1 MLLPVLPL
9 LIQELGVES
18 NYVVA
23 VWTGLLVGLYY
34 AGRSG
39 SLAAARV
46 CPWALPANSFLC
58 TSIVL
63 ALSAV
68 TYAVFGQLVGPLGL
82 RWLALFRFLSG
93 ILAALH
99 GILGVGCLR
108 VAAAHADNR
117 SGMIDM
123 GNGDRIPASRSFGAT
138 VAGRVMGCAVAGFL
152 FSQGDVRPIGRLCLV
167 WSIAHVPPAL
177 LLLVLWRRST
187 RSGNSRGWSA
197 LSSTDFGRVSIGS
210 GVNDRRTEGS
220 EIELVL
226 SNGMGNGP
234 DRDDG
239 AREGRKVAARPSSP
253 VAAPASRGGPAPPT
267 VASDKIEVPQ
277 RYLRG
282 CKGDPVEAE
291 RRWRLTLEW
300 RARERIDG
308 VRFFHR
314 GCLPFSFVLIVCS
327 SDRVNTLPRKCLI
340 WHDARGG
347 SFARCRLPRTN
358 DALQGGSDVCSVVD
372 STCGSLK
379 PMSLVCGRIRGCG
392 FLRLRFLSISDC
404 CVYNR
409 CVVIVPK
416 DSRDHPMTLQDCC
429 CDLL

>member
-1 MLLPVLPL
+1 MTSLDKASLDNRSLKLWQAIGSALLFLDAVGGVMLLPFLPL
-9 LIQELGVES
+9 LVQELGVES

-23 VWTGLLVGLYY
+23 AWTGLLVGSYY

-46 CPWALPANSFLC
+46 CPWAMPANISFLY
-58 TSIVL
+58 TSIAL

-68 TYAVFGQLVGPLGL
+68 TYAVCGQLVGPRGL
-82 RWLALFRFLSG
+82 QWLALFRFLSG

-99 GILGVGCLR
+99 RILGVGCLR
-108 VAAAHADNR
+108 VAAAHTDNR
-117 SGMIDM
+117 SDM
-123 GNGDRIPASRSFGAT
+123 TDTGNGDRIPASRGFGAT

-167 WSIAHVPPAL
+167 WAIAHVPPAL
-177 LLLVLWRRST
+177 LLLVAWRRST

-197 LSSTDFGRVSIGS
+197 LSSTDFGRVSIDS

-234 DRDDG
+234 DRGDG
-239 AREGRKVAARPSSP
+239 VREGRGVAARPSSP
-253 VAAPASRGGPAPPT
+253 VAAPASRVGPVPHT

-282 CKGDPVEAE
+282 CKGDRVEAE

-300 RARERIDG
+300 RAKERIDE
-308 VRFFHR
+308 VCFFHHN
-314 GCLPFSFVLIVCS
+314 CLPFFFCAHL
-327 SDRVNTLPRKCLI
+327 L
-340 WHDARGG
+340 
-347 SFARCRLPRTN
+347 
-358 DALQGGSDVCSVVD
+358 
-372 STCGSLK
+372 
-379 PMSLVCGRIRGCG
+379 
-392 FLRLRFLSISDC
+392 LS
-404 CVYNR
+404 
-409 CVVIVPK
+409 
-416 DSRDHPMTLQDCC
+416 
-429 CDLL
+429 